1 MAENMKG
8 LINLQNK
15 LKKLSDDKKINKI
28 ISDVE
33 KKAPSSKDAKELMI
47 KALQNDLIN
56 KL

>member
-1 MAENMKG
+1 MSENIKG

-15 LKKLSDDKKINKI
+15 LKKLSDDKKINKV

-33 KKAPSSKDAKELMI
+33 RKAVSSKDAKELMI

>member
-1 MAENMKG
+1 MSAYMNG
-8 LINLQNK
+8 LTNLQNK
-15 LKKLSDDKKINKI
+15 LKKLSDDKKISKI

-33 KKAPSSKDAKELMI
+33 KKAVSSKDAKELMI